1 MANKKKPLVTIIAT
15 AYRTD
20 NWINLYNSFGKPSL
34 VNLEFVFVGP
44 NEPNYELPEN
54 FRFIQSDVKPTQCIE
69 IAARNAIGDFIM
81 QVSDDCLFKT
91 KHPIDELYK
100 TFLRNKSGKIIVS
113 CRYLMDGV
121 LVALDSCT
129 LIPGDP
135 KAPLMPVAGL
145 MKRSLYNQLGG
156 IDKNFIA
163 IMWDL
168 DIAMRLYSIGGKVVM
183 SKVLLNEDR
192 GAASL
197 GGSLCVDYYKLEMG
211 YLQSLWV
218 KNGKTL
224 LKRSSK
230 FEPFDE
236 HNLLKFSQGPRGRW
250 RGNSFFLYEKIV
262 DSPRV
267 LKKMGRGILK
277 PTNYYKYFI
286 RILNFLV
293 LKIKLKGK

>member
-1 MANKKKPLVTIIAT
+1 MTNKKKPLVSIIAT
-15 AYRTD
+15 AYRAD
-20 NWINLYNSFGKPSL
+20 NWMSLYNSFGNPSL
-34 VNLEFVFVGP
+34 VDLEFVFVGP
-44 NEPNYELPEN
+44 NKPNYELPEN
-54 FRFIQSDVKPTQCIE
+54 FRFIQSHVKPVQCIE

-183 SKVLLNEDR
+183 SKVPINEDR
-192 GAASL
+192 RAASL
-197 GGSLCVDYYKLEMG
+197 GGSLCVDYFKIDMV

-218 KNGKTL
+218 KNGKTVL
-224 LKRSSK
+224 ERSSR
-230 FEPFDE
+230 FEPFDNI
-236 HNLLKFSQGPRGRW
+236 NLLNFSQGPRGRW
-250 RGNSFFLYEKIV
+250 RGNGFFLYEKIV
-262 DSPRV
+262 DSSRIFKR
-267 LKKMGRGILK
+267 LIRGITQPL
-277 PTNYYKYFI
+277 NYYKYFI

-293 LKIKLKGK
+293 SKVIK